1 MDVEKQ
7 EKFDDDVLEGSRQ
20 NPQDEVNIEIEEPV
34 DEQQAQEQMAE
45 EAAMAE
51 QMFYANIAE
60 EMDDT
65 VLTRLGGE
73 LITDYK
79 KDKQSR
85 SDWEKAY
92 TSGLDLLGFK
102 YNEEARPF
110 TGASSVTHPLLAES
124 VTQFQAQAY
133 KELLPSQGPVNTQV
147 VGDITTEKSEQAQR
161 VKDFMNYMLTDK
173 MEEYTTDFDQLLF
186 YLPLAGSAFKKVY
199 YDEVMGR
206 AVAKFVPAEDL
217 VVPYY
222 ATDIKE
228 SERITHVVKMSENE
242 VLKKQV
248 AGFYREVDILPSRSD
263 DNDIQD
269 KYNQLEGVDEND
281 TDYQFNILEM
291 HVHLDIEEYLGPQTD
306 EKNVKIPYIVT
317 IDEGSQEVL
326 SIYRNYAPD
335 DPQMNRKEYFVHYK
349 FLPGLGFYGFGLIH
363 MIGGLSRTATAALRQ
378 LLDAGTL
385 SNLPA
390 GFKSRGIRVRDDDQA
405 FQPGEFRDVDAPG
418 GNIKDQFMML
428 PFKEPSATL
437 MQLLGFVVQAGQKFA
452 GVRDM
457 QNGEDKQNRAG
468 GTTLALLERGSRV
481 MSAIHKRCYYAMRIE
496 FRLLAGVFGT
506 YLPPTYPYAVPGG
519 DRMIKML
526 DFSPEVDVIPVADP
540 NIFSLSQRITL
551 ASQQLQIAQS
561 NPQLHN
567 LREAYKRVYEAM
579 GTKDIDKILKPED
592 KPTPTDPGAENS
604 NALRM
609 KIPTAFYFQNHDAHI
624 AAHVAFIK
632 TRMVQANAMVHALLS
647 AHVQEHI
654 SMKARAQVFLEVK
667 TNRPDLVAL
676 EQRDPQSYL
685 AETESMIAEQIAVLT
700 NIFAEAEGGKQ
711 DPLVALKNRE
721 LDLRAMD
728 IQRRGQENAMDMQR
742 KINEFEERLDLDRM
756 KREDAEE
763 AGKERIR
770 IADEKLDL
778 HEMKIMNYM
787 EKNNERQTTRTPTK
801 KGT

>member
-452 GVRDM
+452 GVMDM
-457 QNGEDKQNRAG
+457 QTGEDKQNRAV

-624 AAHVAFIK
+624 AAHVAFMK
-632 TRMVQANAMVHALLS
+632 TRMVQANPMVHALLT

-654 SMKARAQVFLEVK
+654 SYKARAQILIEIN
-667 TNRPDLVAL
+667 TNRPDLKQL

-685 AETESMIAEQIAVLT
+685 AETESMIAEQIGALT
-700 NIFAEAEGGKQ
+700 AMYAEGELGGAKP
-711 DPLVALKNRE
+711 DPLVALKGRE
-721 LDLRAMD
+721 LDIKAMD
-728 IQRRGQENAMDMQR
+728 VQNRAAQNNADLMRKMD
-742 KINEFEERLDLDRM
+742 EFEKRLDLDKM
-756 KREDAEE
+756 IREDNEE
-763 AGKERIR
+763 ASKERIR
-770 IADEKLDL
+770 VADEKLDL
-778 HEMKIMNYM
+778 TERKI
-787 EKNNERQTTRTPTK
+787 ENEEAKSER
-801 KGT
+801 

>member
-1 MDVEKQ
+1 MDVEKL
-7 EKFDDDVLEGSRQ
+7 EKFEDDQVESGVEEVDV
-20 NPQDEVNIEIEEPV
+20 EVEEPV
-34 DEQQAQEQMAE
+34 DEQQAQEQMAQ

-65 VLTRLGGE
+65 VLSRLGGE

-326 SIYRNYAPD
+326 SIYRNYSPD
-335 DPQMNRKEYFVHYK
+335 DPLMNRKEYFVHYK

-452 GVRDM
+452 GVMDM
-457 QNGEDKQNRAG
+457 QTGEDKQNRAV

-624 AAHVAFIK
+624 AAHVAFMK
-632 TRMVQANAMVHALLS
+632 TRMVQVNAMVHALLS

-700 NIFAEAEGGKQ
+700 NIFSEAEGGKQ

-742 KINEFEERLDLDRM
+742 KVNEFEERLDLDRM

-778 HEMKIMNYM
+778 QEMKIMSDM

-801 KGT
+801 KGA